1 MTQKEIQFVNDQI
14 YVMFLPITC
23 DSIDSGK
30 IADAITDEVVEDIME
45 TADPNGWNSEDIR
58 IAVTRVIKN
67 KLNLD

>member
-14 YVMFLPITC
+14 YAMFLPIAC
-23 DSIDSGK
+23 DSIDSGA

-67 KLNLD
+67 KLNID